1 MIAPLRAWH
10 RRWWLLLA
18 VALPLLIV
26 LALSA
31 RQPVPPVD
39 ELPVE
44 AGSSAEVEP

>member
-18 VALPLLIV
+18 VALPILIL

-31 RQPVPPVD
+31 RQTVPPTD
-39 ELPVE
+39 QLP
-44 AGSSAEVEP
+44 AGALSAGDRP